1 MFRKVA
7 LSLIF
12 APLLLAT
19 SIINGDSKILS
30 IKCQN
35 SGKLFLDGRQIE
47 WTKSPINSDYCFAIV
62 PVHYYKK
69 GEVVVEHLL
78 NQKSQKIVFKIE
90 QGDYKKEKVVVDKSK
105 IKPPKEVEKRIK
117 KEFEEASLLY
127 AKTTKKFL
135 FKDKFIRPM
144 DSTITSEF
152 GNARVFNGLLKSYHS
167 GVDFRAAVGSKVVA
181 SNDGIV
187 VLAKERYYAGK
198 SVVIDHGGGIY
209 SQYYHLSKIKTKL
222 GKKVKRGEVI
232 GLSGATGRVSGAH
245 LHFGITINGVSVN
258 PLFFI
263 ERINYAIFDYLGE
276 I

>member
-12 APLLLAT
+12 APLLFAT

-47 WTKSPINSDYCFAIV
+47 WIKSPINSDYCFAIV

-78 NQKSQKIVFKIE
+78 NQKSQKVVLKIE

-135 FKDKFIRPM
+135 FKDKFIKPM

-181 SNDGIV
+181 SNDGVV

-258 PLFFI
+258 PLLFI

>member
-105 IKPPKEVEKRIK
+105 IKPPKEVEKRIE